1 MDLTE
6 VLQQL
11 QREGYLL
18 EREDVACL
26 SPYLTSHI
34 KRFGDYLIDMEAI
47 PRALD
52 EQMLLLWRAIV
63 TNLYIA
69 LNFTRISS
77 FPQDGPELFPGNS
90 FVESVQEVVLLV
102 QFLVSLS

>member
-1 MDLTE
+1 VDLTE
-6 VLQQL
+6 VLLSL
-11 QREGYLL
+11 QREGHLL

-52 EQMLLLWRAIV
+52 EQMLLL
-63 TNLYIA
+63 
-69 LNFTRISS
+69 
-77 FPQDGPELFPGNS
+77 
-90 FVESVQEVVLLV
+90 
-102 QFLVSLS
+102 